1 MKTTGII
8 LAGGKSSRMGTNKAL
23 LTIEGKTV
31 IERIVDQLDQIVDE
45 IIVVTNHFHDYE
57 FLQLPMVEDK
67 WKEMGPLAGIE
78 AGLNASTTER
88 NLIVACDMPFIS
100 IELGKYLLTLLDQYQ
115 AAVPEISGQLHPLF
129 AAYRKDTLKAV
140 SKSLNENQ
148 LRIRQLLHTIHVK
161 IIKNELLDSLGISTE
176 EIYFFNM
183 NHPDEYHKAIK
194 IIKEKGGV
202 SNHEVF
208 PSKICGKNNLT
219 N

>member
-1 MKTTGII
+1 MQ
-8 LAGGKSSRMGTNKAL
+8 AGNQVEWGPIKLCLRLMVRQSLKGLSN
-23 LTIEGKTV
+23 
-31 IERIVDQLDQIVDE
+31 QLDQIVDE
-45 IIVVTNHFHDYE
+45 IIVVTNQFHDYE

-67 WKEMGPLAGIE
+67 WKGMGPLAGIE

-88 NLIVACDMPFIS
+88 NLVVACDMPFIS

-129 AAYRKDTLKAV
+129 AAYRKDTLEAV

-161 IIKNELLDSLGISTE
+161 IIENELLDSLGISTE

-183 NHPDEYHKAIK
+183 NHPDEYHKAIN

-202 SNHEVF
+202 N
-208 PSKICGKNNLT
+208 KA
-219 N
+219 

>member
-1 MKTTGII
+1 MKITGII

-57 FLQLPMVEDK
+57 FLQLPMAEDK
-67 WKEMGPLAGIE
+67 RKGMGPLAGIE

-88 NLIVACDMPFIS
+88 NLVVACDMPFIS
-100 IELGKYLLTLLDQYQ
+100 IDLGKYLLTLLDQYQ
-115 AAVPEISGQLHPLF
+115 AAVPENSGQLHPLF
-129 AAYRKDTLKAV
+129 AAYRKDVLEAV

-148 LRIRQLLHTIHVK
+148 LRIRQLLQTIHVK
-161 IIKNELLDSLGISTE
+161 IIKSELLDSLAISTE

-183 NHPDEYHKAIK
+183 NHPNEYHEAIN
-194 IIKEKGGV
+194 IIKEKGGG
-202 SNHEVF
+202 SEYE
-208 PSKICGKNNLT
+208 IL
-219 N
+219 

>member
-1 MKTTGII
+1 MKITGII

-67 WKEMGPLAGIE
+67 WKGMGPLAGIE

-88 NLIVACDMPFIS
+88 NLVVACDMPFIS
-100 IELGKYLLTLLDQYQ
+100 IDLGKYLLTLLDQYQ

-129 AAYRKDTLKAV
+129 AAYRKDVLEAV

-148 LRIRQLLHTIHVK
+148 LRIRQLLQTIHVK
-161 IIKNELLDSLGISTE
+161 IIKSELLDSLAISTE

-183 NHPDEYHKAIK
+183 NHPNEYHEAIN
-194 IIKEKGGV
+194 IIKEKGGA
-202 SNHEVF
+202 SEYE
-208 PSKICGKNNLT
+208 IL
-219 N
+219 

>member
-23 LTIEGKTV
+23 LTINGKTV
-31 IERIVDQLDQIVDE
+31 IERIVNQLDQIVDE
-45 IIVVTNHFHDYE
+45 IIVVTNQFHDYE

-67 WKEMGPLAGIE
+67 WKGMGPLAGIQ
-78 AGLNASTTER
+78 AGLNAATTER
-88 NLIVACDMPFIS
+88 NLVVACDMPFIS
-100 IELGKYLLTLLDQYQ
+100 IDLGKYLLSLLDQYQ

-129 AAYRKDTLKAV
+129 AAYRKDTLEAI

-183 NHPDEYHKAIK
+183 NHRDEYHKALT

-202 SNHEVF
+202 NES
-208 PSKICGKNNLT
+208 
-219 N
+219 

>member
-23 LTIEGKTV
+23 LTIDGKTV
-31 IERIVDQLDQIVDE
+31 IERIVNQLDQIVDE
-45 IIVVTNHFHDYE
+45 IIVVTNQFHDYE

-67 WKEMGPLAGIE
+67 WKGMGPLAGIE
-78 AGLNASTTER
+78 AGLNASSTAR
-88 NLIVACDMPFIS
+88 NLVVACDMPFIS
-100 IELGKYLLTLLDQYQ
+100 IELGKYLLTQLDQYQ

-129 AAYRKDTLKAV
+129 AAYRKDICEAV
-140 SKSLNENQ
+140 SKSLSENQ

-161 IIKNELLDSLGISTE
+161 IIENELLDSLGISTE

-183 NHPDEYHKAIK
+183 NHREEYHKAIN

-202 SNHEVF
+202 N
-208 PSKICGKNNLT
+208 KA
-219 N
+219 